1 VHGLLYDIGIAVIA
15 STVIGFLTH
24 KLKQP
29 IILGYLVTG
38 AIIGPQIGLGLVTD
52 AESIEIIS
60 EIGLIL
66 LLFIIGLEMNPQK
79 LLSSGRQLI
88 VTGIGQFVLCVL
100 LGIGFFSLFHYGF
113 QGENLEGLYL
123 ALLCALSSTAIVVKI
138 LYDKFESD
146 TLHGRITLGIL
157 IIQDVWAILL
167 LAMQPNLA
175 NPYLPAI
182 AVAIIKTIFLVV
194 AGLLFSRYVLKYI
207 FESIVNAPE
216 MVVLMS
222 IGWCSFVAF
231 SAGYLGLSKEMGALV
246 AGIAVSSYPYSIHV
260 TAKTLPLR
268 DFFLT
273 LFFISLGMKMVE
285 PTAEIIMMA
294 SVLVGFIFLSRF
306 ATVYPLLAVTGG
318 GRRTSFITSLNL
330 AQISEFSLVIAALGI
345 GYGHVREE
353 LVALLIYAMAFSS
366 IISSYAIKYNHQVF
380 TFYDRAA
387 RALGLRPSQ
396 EAEDA
401 SDGSIGHPIVILG
414 FHRAARA
421 LVNRI
426 KEHNPSMLQKIL
438 VIDFNTEILKE
449 VNKEGMTGI
458 FGDISSYDTLHHAH
472 VDKAAMIVS
481 TLPDL
486 LLKGTSNKQIVKLC
500 RMLTTTAV
508 IVATADTTAQAD
520 ELRSAGATEIIFPYE
535 MVGEYILHQIEKTC
549 G

>member
-1 VHGLLYDIGIAVIA
+1 MHGLLYDIGIAIIA
-15 STVIGFLTH
+15 ATFVGFITH

-38 AIIGPQIGLGLVTD
+38 AIIGPQIGLGLVSES
-52 AESIEIIS
+52 ESIEIIS

-79 LLSSGRQLI
+79 LLSSGKQLI
-88 VTGIGQFVLCVL
+88 ITGVGQFVLCVL
-100 LGIGFFSLFHYGF
+100 LGVGFFSLFNYSFEGK
-113 QGENLEGLYL
+113 NLEGLYL

-167 LAMQPNLA
+167 LALQPNLA
-175 NPYLPAI
+175 DPYIPAI
-182 AVAIIKTIFLVV
+182 IIAILKTIFLVV
-194 AGLLFSRYVLKYI
+194 AGLLISRYILKYV
-207 FESIVNAPE
+207 FESIINAPE

-231 SAGYLGLSKEMGALV
+231 SAGYLGLSKEMGALI
-246 AGIAVSSYPYSIHV
+246 AGVSISTFPYSIHV

-273 LFFISLGMKMVE
+273 LFFISLGMKMVA
-285 PTAEIIMMA
+285 PTSEIITMA
-294 SVLVGFIFLSRF
+294 AILVGFIFVSRF
-306 ATVYPLLAVTGG
+306 ATIYPLIKMTGG
-318 GRRTSFITSLNL
+318 GRRTSFIASLNL
-330 AQISEFSLVIAALGI
+330 SQISEFSLVIAALGI
-345 GYGHVREE
+345 SYGHVQPQ

-366 IISSYAIKYNHQVF
+366 VISSYAIKYNHQVF
-380 TFYDRAA
+380 TFYDRISKH
-387 RALGLRPSQ
+387 LGIHSKS
-396 EAEDA
+396 ETVDTNDDHGE
-401 SDGSIGHPIVILG
+401 HPIVILG
-414 FHRAARA
+414 YHRAARA

-426 KEHNPSMLQKIL
+426 KEHNPSMLEKIM

-449 VNKEGMTGI
+449 VDKDGMTGV
-458 FGDISSYDTLHHAH
+458 FGDINSLDTLHHAH
-472 VDKAAMIVS
+472 VDKAKLILS

-500 RMLTTTAV
+500 RMLTKDAI
-508 IVATADTTAQAD
+508 IVATADTAHQAD
-520 ELRSAGATEIIFPYE
+520 ELKTVGATEIIFPYE
-535 MVGEYILHQIEKTC
+535 MVGEYLLHHIEKTC

>member
-1 VHGLLYDIGIAVIA
+1 MHGLLYDIGIAVIA
-15 STVIGFLTH
+15 STVIGFITH

-100 LGIGFFSLFHYGF
+100 LGVAFFSLFNYGF
-113 QGENLEGLYL
+113 QGGNLEGLYL

-182 AVAIIKTIFLVV
+182 VVAIIKTIVLVV

-246 AGIAVSSYPYSIHV
+246 AGIAISSYPYSIHV

-273 LFFISLGMKMVE
+273 LFFISLGMKMVV
-285 PTAEIIMMA
+285 PTQDIIIMA

-306 ATVYPLLAVTGG
+306 ATVYPLLSVTGG

-366 IISSYAIKYNHQVF
+366 IISSYAIKYNHQVY
-380 TFYDRAA
+380 TFYERVI
-387 RALGLRPSQ
+387 RGIGLRSAQ
-396 EAEDA
+396 EKDDAAE
-401 SDGSIGHPIVILG
+401 GHGGHPIVILG

-426 KEHNPSMLQKIL
+426 KEHNPSMLQKVL
-438 VIDFNTEILKE
+438 VIDFNTEILRE
-449 VNKEGMTGI
+449 VNAEGMTGI
-458 FGDISSYDTLHHAH
+458 FGDISSYDTLQHTH
-472 VDKAAMIVS
+472 VGSASMIIS

-500 RMLTTTAV
+500 RMLSPSAV
-508 IVATADTTAQAD
+508 IIATADTTAQAE

>member
-1 VHGLLYDIGIAVIA
+1 MHGLLYDIGIAVIA

-38 AIIGPQIGLGLVTD
+38 AIVGPQIGLGLVTD

-100 LGIGFFSLFHYGF
+100 LGTAFFSLFNYGF

-246 AGIAVSSYPYSIHV
+246 AGIAISSYPYSIHV

-285 PTAEIIMMA
+285 PTTEIIMMA

-306 ATVYPLLAVTGG
+306 ATVYPLLALTGG

-330 AQISEFSLVIAALGI
+330 SQISEFSLVIAALGI

-387 RALGLRPSQ
+387 RALGLRPAQ
-396 EAEDA
+396 EADDA

-458 FGDISSYDTLHHAH
+458 FGDISSLDTLHHAH

>member
-1 VHGLLYDIGIAVIA
+1 LHGLLYDIGIAIIA
-15 STVIGFLTH
+15 STVIGFITH
-24 KLKQP
+24 KLRQP
-29 IILGYLVTG
+29 IILGYLITG

-88 VTGIGQFVLCVL
+88 VTGLGQFVLCVL
-100 LGIGFFSLFHYGF
+100 LGVGFFSLFNYSF
-113 QGENLEGLYL
+113 EGENLEGLYL

-146 TLHGRITLGIL
+146 TIHGRITLGIL

-175 NPYLPAI
+175 DPYPPAI
-182 AVAIIKTIFLVV
+182 AVAIIKTIFLVA
-194 AGLLFSRYVLKYI
+194 AGLLFSRYVLKYV
-207 FESIVNAPE
+207 FESIINAPE

-231 SAGYLGLSKEMGALV
+231 SAGYLGLSKEMGALI
-246 AGIAVSSYPYSIHV
+246 AGISISTFPYSIHV
-260 TAKTLPLR
+260 SAKTLPLR

-273 LFFISLGMKMVE
+273 LFFISLGMKMVI
-285 PTAEIIMMA
+285 PTSEIMLMA
-294 SVLVGFIFLSRF
+294 SVLVGFIFVSRF
-306 ATVYPLLAVTGG
+306 ATIYPLISVTGG

-330 AQISEFSLVIAALGI
+330 SQISEFSLVIATLGI
-345 GYGHVREE
+345 GYGHIRED

-366 IISSYAIKYNHQVF
+366 IISSYAIKYNHTIF
-380 TFYDRAA
+380 MFYDRVI
-387 RALGLRPSQ
+387 RGLGIRTLRESADQ
-396 EAEDA
+396 GENSGEY
-401 SDGSIGHPIVILG
+401 PIVILG

-421 LVNRI
+421 LVDRI
-426 KEHNPSMLQKIL
+426 KAHNPSMLGKVL
-438 VIDFNTEILKE
+438 VIDFNTEILEK
-449 VNKEGMTGI
+449 VNEEGMKGI
-458 FGDISSYDTLHHAH
+458 FGDINSYDTLHHAH
-472 VDKAAMIVS
+472 VDKAKMIIS

-486 LLKGTSNKQIVKLC
+486 LLKGTTNIQIVKLC
-500 RMLTTTAV
+500 RMLTPTAV
-508 IVATADTTAQAD
+508 IIATADTTVQAA
-520 ELRSAGATEIIFPYE
+520 ELREAGATEIIFPYE
-535 MVGEYILHQIEKTC
+535 MVGDYLLQHIETTC

>member
-1 VHGLLYDIGIAVIA
+1 MHGLLYDIGIAVIA

-38 AIIGPQIGLGLVTD
+38 AIVGPQIGLGLVTD

-100 LGIGFFSLFHYGF
+100 LGTAFFSLFNYGF

-246 AGIAVSSYPYSIHV
+246 AGIAISSYPYSIHV

-285 PTAEIIMMA
+285 PTTEIIMMA

-330 AQISEFSLVIAALGI
+330 SQISEFSLVIAALGI

-387 RALGLRPSQ
+387 RALGLRPAQ
-396 EAEDA
+396 EADDA

-449 VNKEGMTGI
+449 VNKEGMTGV
-458 FGDISSYDTLHHAH
+458 FGDISSLDTLHHAH

>member
-1 VHGLLYDIGIAVIA
+1 MHGLLYDIGIAVIA
-15 STVIGFLTH
+15 STVIGFFTH

-38 AIIGPQIGLGLVTD
+38 AIIGPQLGLGLVSD

-79 LLSSGRQLI
+79 LLSSGKQLI
-88 VTGIGQFVLCVL
+88 VTGLGQFIFCVL
-100 LGIGFFSLFHYGF
+100 LGIGFFSLFNYSFEGN
-113 QGENLEGLYL
+113 NLEGLYL
-123 ALLCALSSTAIVVKI
+123 ALLCGLSSTAIVVKI

-167 LAMQPNLA
+167 LAMQPNLS
-175 NPYLPAI
+175 NPYAPAI
-182 AVAIIKTIFLVV
+182 VIAIVKTIFLVV
-194 AGLLFSRYVLKYI
+194 AGLLLSRYVLKYV
-207 FESIVNAPE
+207 FESILNAPE

-231 SAGYLGLSKEMGALV
+231 SAGYLGLSKEMGALI
-246 AGIAVSSYPYSIHV
+246 AGVSISTFPYSIHV

-273 LFFISLGMKMVE
+273 LFFISLGMKMVA
-285 PTAEIIMMA
+285 PTDEIIVMA
-294 SVLVGFIFLSRF
+294 GLIVAFIFVSRF
-306 ATVYPLLAVTGG
+306 ATVYPLIALTGG
-318 GRRTSFITSLNL
+318 GRRTGFITSLNL

-345 GYGHVREE
+345 GYGHVQEG

-380 TFYDRAA
+380 MFYERTAKH
-387 RALGLRPSQ
+387 LGLRSSGEHSVDNDQ
-396 EAEDA
+396 QGD
-401 SDGSIGHPIVILG
+401 HPIVILG

-421 LVNRI
+421 LVHRI
-426 KEHNPSMLQKIL
+426 KEHNPAMLSKIM

-449 VNKEGMTGI
+449 VKKEGMTAV
-458 FGDISSYDTLHHAH
+458 FGDINSLDTLHHAH
-472 VDKAAMIVS
+472 VDKAKLILS

-500 RMLTTTAV
+500 RMLTKDAV
-508 IVATADTTAQAD
+508 IVATADTNVQAE
-520 ELRSAGATEIIFPYE
+520 ELKAVGATEIIFPYE
-535 MVGEYILHQIEKTC
+535 MVGEYLLHHIEKTC